1 MYENKDFNNIYN
13 YLVKY
18 FNKPIKN
25 IVYEKENREYNSTQ
39 FNLDELL
46 FKYREARITPT
57 KLGMFVTFYKR
68 NKSNITIPYDVT
80 DTVDF
85 LVIGI
90 KNSANF
96 GCFIFTKKILLEKD
110 IMSKNNIGGKRG
122 FRVYPPFEK
131 VTSTQAIKTQSWQV
145 EYYKDL
151 SYEK

>member
-1 MYENKDFNNIYN
+1 MYENKNFNNICN

-18 FNKPIKN
+18 FNKSLKN
-25 IVYEKENREYNSTQ
+25 IVYEKENSEYNSVQ
-39 FNLDELL
+39 FNLDDL
-46 FKYREARITPT
+46 FLKYREAKITPT

-68 NKSNITIPYDVT
+68 DKSNITIPYDAS
-80 DTVDF
+80 DSVDF

-90 KNSANF
+90 KNSAHF

-110 IMSKNNIGGKRG
+110 IMSENNLSGKRG

-131 VTSTQAIKTQSWQV
+131 VTSVQALKTQSWQA

-151 SYEK
+151 NNEK

>member
-1 MYENKDFNNIYN
+1 MYENKNFNNICN

-18 FNKPIKN
+18 FNKSLKN
-25 IVYEKENREYNSTQ
+25 IVYEKENSEYNSLQ
-39 FNLDELL
+39 FNLDDFLL
-46 FKYREARITPT
+46 KYREAKITPT

-68 NKSNITIPYDVT
+68 DKSNITIPYEAS

-85 LVIGI
+85 LVIAI

-110 IMSKNNIGGKRG
+110 IMSENNLGGKRG

-131 VTSTQAIKTQSWQV
+131 VTSVQALKTQSWQV
-145 EYYKDL
+145 KYYKDL
-151 SYEK
+151 NNEK

>member
-25 IVYEKENREYNSTQ
+25 IVYEKENSEYNSMQ

-68 NKSNITIPYDVT
+68 NKSNITIPYDIT

-90 KNSANF
+90 KNNSNF

-151 SYEK
+151 NYEK